1 MKLFPAIDMKNGQC
15 VRLTQ
20 GRFDAVK
27 VYEEDPARMAQWLEQ
42 QGARFLHT
50 VDLDGA
56 LEGRGVNNE
65 ALRRVCASIQIPV
78 QNGGGIRSMQQ
89 IKEKLE
95 LGVQRVIIGTAAV
108 KDPEFLKEALEVYG
122 PERIVVGIDAKGGMV
137 ATEGWLKVSAVPAVE
152 LGASMHEM
160 GLVYCVYTDIARDG
174 MLTGPNIPET
184 VRMGQETG
192 LTVIASGGV
201 SGMEDL
207 VALEQAGIYGAII
220 GKAMYEGRVDIAA
233 AVGRFEL

>member
-27 VYEEDPARMAQWLEQ
+27 VYEEDPARMARWLEQ
-42 QGARFLHT
+42 QGAKFLHT

-65 ALRRVCASIQIPV
+65 ALRRVCESIQIPV

-89 IKEKLE
+89 LREKLA

-137 ATEGWLKVSAVPAVE
+137 ATEGWLNVSAVPAVE
-152 LGASMHEM
+152 LGASMHDM
-160 GLVYCVYTDIARDG
+160 GLIYCVYTDIARDG

-184 VRMGQETG
+184 VRMGPETG

-207 VALEQAGIYGAII
+207 EALEQAGVYGAII

>member
-137 ATEGWLKVSAVPAVE
+137 ATEGWLNVSAVPAVE
-152 LGASMHEM
+152 LGASMHDM
-160 GLVYCVYTDIARDG
+160 GLIYCVYTDIARDG

-207 VALEQAGIYGAII
+207 EALEQAGVYGAII

>member
-27 VYEEDPARMAQWLEQ
+27 VYEEDPARMALWLEK
-42 QGARFLHT
+42 QGARYLHT

-65 ALRRVCASIQIPV
+65 ALRRICGSVHIPV

-89 IKEKLE
+89 IREKLD

-108 KDPEFLKEALEVYG
+108 RDPDFLREALEAYG

-137 ATEGWLKVSAVPAVE
+137 ATEGWLKVSSVPAVE
-152 LGASMHEM
+152 LGASMREM
-160 GLVYCVYTDIARDG
+160 GLIYCVYTDIARDG

-184 VRMGQETG
+184 VRMQQETG

-201 SGMEDL
+201 SGMNDL
-207 VALEQAGIYGAII
+207 EALEQAGVYGAII
-220 GKAMYEGRVDIAA
+220 GKAMYEGRVDIGA
-233 AVGRFEL
+233 AVGRFEI